1 MNKKFWRAISA
12 VLFCRV
18 ARLINKEGAVK
29 KYCQK
34 VIKYKERLIKKI
46 DEVLKQ
52 ITPEKLANSVHFVK
66 IDENCFMTPCP
77 IPPDPDD
84 GIDDW
89 MKVGLR
95 FNSYTDEWKIV
106 AINSDYQIFGDWD
119 FGWILIEDLAYLL
132 DVLKETNPKAK

>member
-1 MNKKFWRAISA
+1 M
-12 VLFCRV
+12 
-18 ARLINKEGAVK
+18 K
-29 KYCQK
+29 KYCQE
-34 VIKYKERLIKKI
+34 VMKYKEQLIKKI
-46 DEVLKQ
+46 EEVLKQ
-52 ITPEKLANSVHFVK
+52 ITPKNLSGVHFVK

-95 FNSYTDEWKIV
+95 FNPNTSEWETV

-119 FGWILIEDLAYLL
+119 FYWMLIEDLAYLL
-132 DVLKETNPKAK
+132 DVLSEANTF